1 MQENRDTV
9 KENRETRCKG
19 PGGQGARGQGARRQ
33 GDGARGRGTGGQ
45 GALLCEGNLCK

>member
-19 PGGQGARGQGARRQ
+19 PGGQGERGQGDRVQ
-33 GDGARGRGTGGQ
+33 GDRVPCYVKVIFVNTIV
-45 GALLCEGNLCK
+45 

>member
-19 PGGQGARGQGARRQ
+19 PGGQGERGQGNREKE
-33 GDGARGRGTGGQ
+33 DRGTG
-45 GALLCEGNLCK
+45 CKGTGCLVM